1 MLHYLYHLHYMH
13 QVIDTVTLSVSG
25 SRNQV
30 HYLYQAADTPLPEEP
45 GHPCFSEG

>member
-1 MLHYLYHLHYMH
+1 MLSVTLPISFTLHASA
-13 QVIDTVTLSVSG
+13 LSVSG
-25 SRNQV
+25 SRYQL